1 MHTTKLMT
9 VAAEHPTVV
18 AALEVDSA
26 WGRGALTVAIA
37 AVALLVTWS
46 LGRGVGRAFDDPQ
59 QSYNARRLIRAGG
72 WLALL
77 VALILIWRPLDGNLA
92 PALGL
97 ATAGVAFAMQEVI
110 GAIAGWFNITFG
122 SIFRV
127 GDRVQMAGVHGD
139 VIDISLLKTRLM
151 EIGSAGGST
160 WVQGNQY
167 TGRVVTVSNK
177 SSFTEPVYNYSSYF
191 EFIWE
196 ELEVAIPHHGDWHG
210 ASEILERE
218 ARRQSASEGAR
229 QAMSDVRRRFPVPAA
244 EVEPKV
250 FASADTDYMRLA
262 VRFVVPIRNARTVK
276 DDVTRRIHTSLER
289 AGIEIVST
297 SVVQNAA
304 DDWKP
309 VVPATPPD
317 EPGSEG

>member
-1 MHTTKLMT
+1 MTTSSGYPL
-9 VAAEHPTVV
+9 AA
-18 AALEVDSA
+18 AAFDLDSA
-26 WGRGALTVAIA
+26 WGRGALTAAIA
-37 AVALLVTWS
+37 AATLLVVWT
-46 LGRGVGRAFDDPQ
+46 LGRGVRRTFDDPQ
-59 QSYNARRLIRAGG
+59 QSYNARRLTRAAG
-72 WLALL
+72 WLVLL
-77 VALILIWRPLDGNLA
+77 VASILIWRPLDGNLA

-151 EIGSAGGST
+151 EVGSSGGPT

-196 ELEVAIPHHGDWHG
+196 ELEVAIPHHGDWRG

-218 ARRQSASEGAR
+218 ARRQSTSEGAR
-229 QAMSDVRRRFPVPAA
+229 QAMREVRRHFPVPAA
-244 EVEPKV
+244 EVEPRV
-250 FASADTDYMRLA
+250 FASADTAYMRLS
-262 VRFVVPIRNARTVK
+262 VRFVVPIRSARTVK
-276 DDVTRRIHTSLER
+276 DEVTRRIHSSLED
-289 AGIEIVST
+289 AGIEIIAT
-297 SVVQNAA
+297 SVVQAAA
-304 DDWKP
+304 DAWEP
-309 VVPATPPD
+309 VRPDPPPD
-317 EPGSEG
+317 EHNPSGS